1 VLLYSRTNVELGIPD
16 DVFLVT
22 DSTTSVVISQAAV
35 MPLFALAA
43 LLCPAKVEGTIFALF
58 TATMNFGSLVG
69 TQLGAL
75 LTLAFGVDAH
85 NFTYMWQLVLLVSLM
100 QLIPLGFMWLLPP
113 GGTSDIEANDKRSEG
128 KDD

>member
-1 VLLYSRTNVELGIPD
+1 MGIPD

-58 TATMNFGSLVG
+58 TATMNFGSLFG
-69 TQLGAL
+69 SESGAL
-75 LTLAFGVDAH
+75 LTWAFGVDAH
-85 NFTYMWQLVLLVSLM
+85 NFEYMWQLVLLVSLM
-100 QLIPLGFMWLLPP
+100 QLIPLAFLWLLPP
-113 GGTSDIEANDKRSEG
+113 GGTGNIAKPGEDKAEG
-128 KDD
+128 KDE